1 MEVNGG
7 RCMASILMI
16 YTSQTGNTELLTDI
30 LESELQQLG
39 HEVTVKSFEFDVID
53 IDKLVDYDAVLIG
66 TYTWDDGELPYEAE
80 DFYIDLEGSDLTGQI
95 FGVYGSADSFYDTY
109 GLAIQ
114 LMGDRLKNLGATMIP
129 DRFIV
134 DLTPDKKDEVRCS
147 DFAKLVTNT
156 MNTETKQVI

>member
-1 MEVNGG
+1 MKVNGG
-7 RCMASILMI
+7 RNMASILMI

-39 HEVTVKSFEFDVID
+39 HQVTVKSFEFDVID
-53 IDKLVDYDAVLIG
+53 IDRLADYDAVLIG

-80 DFYIDLEGSDLTGQI
+80 DFYIDLEGADLTNQI

-109 GLAIQ
+109 GLAIE
-114 LMGDRLKNLGATMIP
+114 LMGDRLKNLGAIMISE
-129 DRFIV
+129 RLIV

-156 MNTETKQVI
+156 IQTEVKQAI

>member
-1 MEVNGG
+1 IDQLVN
-7 RCMASILMI
+7 
-16 YTSQTGNTELLTDI
+16 Y
-30 LESELQQLG
+30 
-39 HEVTVKSFEFDVID
+39 VV
-53 IDKLVDYDAVLIG
+53 VLIG
-66 TYTWDDGELPYEAE
+66 TYTWDDGEFPYEAE
-80 DFYIDLEGSDLTGQI
+80 DFYIDLEGTYLTGQI

-114 LMGDRLKNLGATMIP
+114 LMGDRLKNLCATMIP

-134 DLTPDKKDEVRCS
+134 DLTPDKKDEARCS

>member
-1 MEVNGG
+1 
-7 RCMASILMI
+7 MASILMI

-39 HEVTVKSFEFDVID
+39 HQVTVKSFEFDVID
-53 IDKLVDYDAVLIG
+53 IDRLADYDAVLIG

-80 DFYIDLEGSDLTGQI
+80 DFYIDLEGADLTNQI

-109 GLAIQ
+109 GLAIE
-114 LMGDRLKNLGATMIP
+114 LMGDRLKNLGAIMISE
-129 DRFIV
+129 RLIV

-156 MNTETKQVI
+156 IQTEVKQAI

>member
-1 MEVNGG
+1 
-7 RCMASILMI
+7 MASILMI

-39 HEVTVKSFEFDVID
+39 HQVTVKSFEFDVID
-53 IDKLVDYDAVLIG
+53 IDRLADYDAVLIG
-66 TYTWDDGELPYEAE
+66 TYTWDDGERPYEAE
-80 DFYIDLEGSDLTGQI
+80 DFYIDLEGADLTNQI

-109 GLAIQ
+109 GLAIE
-114 LMGDRLKNLGATMIP
+114 LMGDRLKNLGAIMISE
-129 DRFIV
+129 RLIV

-156 MNTETKQVI
+156 IQTEVKQAI